1 MLPLAVKPALVEQ
14 VYERLVAAI
23 GDGQLAPGERLAQEA
38 LAERLS
44 VSRQPVSHALALLKA
59 EGLAVEHGRRGLVV
73 APLDARHLRHLYE
86 VRAALDGVAARLAAA
101 EVAAGR
107 VTAPAMATLHAM
119 VARGE
124 AAARTG
130 DAAALVSADAA
141 FHRTVNEMSGNPVLI
156 ETAEKQ
162 WLHMRRAMGAVLAE
176 PAIRARIWREH
187 AAIAHAVTTGD
198 APRAEDEARNHAA
211 RAGAE
216 AHARLA
222 EATTLTEE
230 MS

>member
-1 MLPLAVKPALVEQ
+1 MLPVAVKPALVEQ
-14 VYERLVAAI
+14 VYDRLVAAI
-23 GDGQLAPGERLAQEA
+23 ADGQLAPGERLAQEA

-44 VSRQPVSHALALLKA
+44 VSRQPVSHALSLLKA

-86 VRAALDGVAARLAAA
+86 VRAALDGVAARLAAGEA
-101 EVAAGR
+101 AAGR
-107 VTAPAMATLHAM
+107 VTQAALEALRAI
-119 VARGE
+119 VAEGE
-124 AAARTG
+124 AASRG
-130 DAAALVSADAA
+130 NNGGALVAADAA

-187 AAIAHAVTTGD
+187 AAICAAIAAGD
-198 APRAEDEARNHAA
+198 AGTAETAARNHAA

-216 AHARLA
+216 AHARLTDGA
-222 EATTLTEE
+222 LTRETT
-230 MS
+230 